1 MSKIEYISGAIA
13 TEFSATDGSKLVSIP
28 CSNLAPGCSGMLL
41 VFETREDAINY
52 DPDAEVTRVET
63 DTVEVKDDEAMCN
76 V

>member
-52 DPDAEVTRVET
+52 DSDAEITRIET
-63 DTVEVKDDEAMCN
+63 DIVEVDNAEDMCDL
-76 V
+76 

>member
-13 TEFSATDGSKLVSIP
+13 AEFSATDGSKLVSIP

-52 DPDAEVTRVET
+52 DPDAEITRIET
-63 DTVEVKDDEAMCN
+63 DIVEVDNAEDMCDL
-76 V
+76 

>member
-28 CSNLAPGCSGMLL
+28 CSKLAPGCSGMLL

-52 DPDAEVTRVET
+52 DPDAEITRIET
-63 DTVEVKDDEAMCN
+63 DTVEVKDDEVMCN

>member
-28 CSNLAPGCSGMLL
+28 CSKLAPGCSGMLL

-52 DPDAEVTRVET
+52 DQDAEITRIET
-63 DTVEVKDDEAMCN
+63 DTVEVKDDEVMCN